1 MVGFLAG
8 IIRLDYLHIALEVFC
23 GATFLLMIYGD
34 NELRRLM
41 YFAAYCVYV
50 IIVTSIRTV
59 FLIWDRDERVAAI
72 KLCKNLSDMVS
83 DGKITGWEVTG
94 YKDIVDCKTSVDH
107 FQHWAALGL
116 TLIGLIMQ
124 IHFCLVLFTHYKNAN
139 LTKENGGC

>member
-1 MVGFLAG
+1 
-8 IIRLDYLHIALEVFC
+8 
-23 GATFLLMIYGD
+23 
-34 NELRRLM
+34 M

-94 YKDIVDCKTSVDH
+94 YKDIEDCKTSVDH